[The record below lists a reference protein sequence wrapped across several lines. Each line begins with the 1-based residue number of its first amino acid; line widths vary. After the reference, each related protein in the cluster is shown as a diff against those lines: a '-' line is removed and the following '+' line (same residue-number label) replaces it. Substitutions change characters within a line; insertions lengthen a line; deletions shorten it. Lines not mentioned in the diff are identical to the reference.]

1 MSSLLQLESLLWSKE
16 INLSFGMSSAAN
28 SVEKTLLS
36 MEETSWEQSTP
47 MFSRVKTEDDI
58 ISIFGEGGMKS
69 LGKGK

>member
-1 MSSLLQLESLLWSKE
+1 
-16 INLSFGMSSAAN
+16 MSSAAN